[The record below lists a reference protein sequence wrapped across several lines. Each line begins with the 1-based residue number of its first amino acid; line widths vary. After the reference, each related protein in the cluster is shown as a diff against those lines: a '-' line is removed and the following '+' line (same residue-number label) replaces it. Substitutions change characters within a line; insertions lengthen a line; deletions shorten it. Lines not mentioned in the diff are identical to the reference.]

1 MDVYECIRSRV
12 AVKNF
17 TPVPVPERVVKKIL
31 RAGRWA
37 PSQRNR
43 QPWRFIVIRDHQT
56 LSRLAALTRSGPYIA
71 EAPLAIAI
79 AIATEE
85 ARMPQ
90 FEAGRVIENML
101 LVAWGEGVGT
111 SYVGGW
117 DKERVKE
124 LLNIPEDLEF
134 ITVMPYGYPT
144 EAARSGGKRRR
155 PLSELTYLERFGDLW
170 EDI

>member
-1 MDVYECIRSRV
+1 
-12 AVKNF
+12 
-17 TPVPVPERVVKKIL
+17 
-31 RAGRWA
+31 
-37 PSQRNR
+37 
-43 QPWRFIVIRDHQT
+43 
-56 LSRLAALTRSGPYIA
+56 
-71 EAPLAIAI
+71 
-79 AIATEE
+79 
-85 ARMPQ
+85 
-90 FEAGRVIENML
+90 ML